1 MTDEPVLI
9 YTLFGSGAEAKQ
21 VAGNLIEEKLIACAN
36 HLAPASSQYVWKG
49 ETCENEEYPVLLKT
63 VASRSHA
70 AMARLRALH
79 SYDLPAI
86 LSWPASQS
94 DPDYARWLS
103 GQMTDN

>member
-9 YTLFGSGAEAKQ
+9 YTLFGSGVEAKQ

-49 ETCENEEYPVLLKT
+49 ETCEEQEYPVLLKT
-63 VASRSHA
+63 MASRTDA
-70 AMARLRALH
+70 AMARLKALH
-79 SYDLPAI
+79 SYDVPAI
-86 LSWPASQS
+86 LSWSADKC

-103 GQMTDN
+103 GQMADN